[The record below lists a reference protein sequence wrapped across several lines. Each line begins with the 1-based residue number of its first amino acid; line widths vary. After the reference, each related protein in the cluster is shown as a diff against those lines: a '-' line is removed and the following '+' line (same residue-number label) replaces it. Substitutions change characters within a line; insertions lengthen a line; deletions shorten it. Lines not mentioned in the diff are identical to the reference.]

1 MSKSSGFFQ
10 LAIDGPV
17 AAGKGTVSR
26 LLAEKLNFLYVDTG
40 AMYRAAALLA
50 LQNNLAF
57 DQEEKI
63 ASLINK
69 SELEMRNPEG
79 DKEADGRLTTLIL
92 NDKDVSWEIRTT
104 KCSDGASKV
113 ATLAEIRKILVEKQ
127 KKIAETKNVVMEGR
141 DITFKVLPEA
151 DLKIFL
157 TADLKIRAHRRHLQY
172 LTKGIDKTLEE
183 VMVEVKERD
192 ERDMSRHIDP
202 LHPTTDSW
210 ILDSSQLNIEEVVN
224 LIAEKVETM
233 IKEKKVL
240 HETK

>member
-10 LAIDGPV
+10 VAIDGPV

-50 LQNNLAF
+50 IKNGINF
-57 DQEEKI
+57 DQEDKI
-63 ASLINK
+63 VSLIAESK
-69 SELEMRNPEG
+69 LEMRDPMG

-92 NDKDVSWEIRTT
+92 DGEDVSWAIRTA

-113 ATLAEIRKILVEKQ
+113 STLAEVRKILVEKQ
-127 KKIAETKNVVMEGR
+127 KKIAETQNVIMEGR

-157 TADLKIRAHRRHLQY
+157 TADLKIRAKRRHLQY
-172 LTKGIDKTLEE
+172 LTKGNDVSLKE
-183 VMVEVKERD
+183 VIAEVKERD
-192 ERDMSRHIDP
+192 ERDMNRQIDP

-210 ILDSSQLNIEEVVN
+210 ILDSSHLSIEEVVN
-224 LIAEKVETM
+224 LIADRVATM
-233 IKEKKVL
+233 IKKKSN
-240 HETK
+240 HS

>member
-1 MSKSSGFFQ
+1 MSKSFDFFQ
-10 LAIDGPV
+10 IAIDGPV

-50 LQNNLAF
+50 IQNNLDF

-63 ASLINK
+63 VTLVAN

-79 DKEADGRLTTLIL
+79 DKETDGRLTTLIL
-92 NDKDVSWEIRTT
+92 NGKDVSWTIRTA

-113 ATLAEIRKILVEKQ
+113 ATLAKVRKILVEKQ
-127 KKIAETKNVVMEGR
+127 KKIAKTQNVVMEGR

-157 TADLKIRAHRRHLQY
+157 TADLKIRARRRHLQY
-172 LTKGIDKTLEE
+172 LTKGVDKSLEE
-183 VMVEVKERD
+183 VIAEVRERD
-192 ERDMSRHIDP
+192 ARDTNRQIDP

-210 ILDSSQLNIEEVVN
+210 ILDSSQLSIEEVVN
-224 LIAEKVETM
+224 LIADKVEDM
-233 IKEKKVL
+233 IEKKPVTD
-240 HETK
+240 ETK